1 MGIDEAT
8 EYILKECEG
17 LNFSLISKENVLKEL
32 EPKEKAAV

>member
-8 EYILKECEG
+8 EYILKECKE
-17 LNFSLISKENVLKEL
+17 LDFSLISKENVLKEL